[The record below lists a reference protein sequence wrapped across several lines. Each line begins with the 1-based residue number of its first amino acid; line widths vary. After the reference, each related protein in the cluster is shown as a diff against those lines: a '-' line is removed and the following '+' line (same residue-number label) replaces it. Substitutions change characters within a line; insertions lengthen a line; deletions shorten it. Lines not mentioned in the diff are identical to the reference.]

1 MLNVFDLS
9 DIVSKLWCHHTPINF
24 FLNLESLGIF
34 GVNGIRDLMSSS
46 IAKNL
51 MNLKDLHVEE
61 CSEIVEVIE
70 DEGEVSIMSLFP
82 NLR

>member
-1 MLNVFDLS
+1 M
-9 DIVSKLWCHHTPINF
+9 T
-24 FLNLESLGIF
+24 
-34 GVNGIRDLMSSS
+34 
-46 IAKNL
+46 
-51 MNLKDLHVEE
+51 LKDLHVEE